1 MLETYCFTEHF
12 ELFVFLGMST
22 PFYSFMFTHM
32 HHHVGCTT
40 VNPRL
45 MKEPLCSY
53 VCIPWL

>member
-1 MLETYCFTEHF
+1 MLETYRFTEHF

-45 MKEPLCSY
+45 SKKNFVY
-53 VCIPWL
+53 TYIPHG

>member
-1 MLETYCFTEHF
+1 MLETYRFTEHF

-45 MKEPLCSY
+45 SKNNFVYTYILHG
-53 VCIPWL
+53 